1 MKIKMNGFLKLENMQ
16 KIFIII
22 IIDQLTY
29 MTE

>member
-1 MKIKMNGFLKLENMQ
+1 MKIKMNGFLKLENMP
-16 KIFIII
+16 KIFIIV

>member
-16 KIFIII
+16 KIFIIV